1 MKLSEV
7 CEFQNGYAFKS
18 KDFVE
23 NGDYKVIKIKEL
35 KNGLTQFFNDSA
47 SIETISSNQEK
58 YVVHKDDVLFALTGD
73 PVSKSN
79 PLTWVGRVSRYQ
91 FDEPALLNQRVC
103 KIIPYEDQV
112 DKDYLYYFFR
122 EFSNFYDLA
131 QRATGSASQVNIST
145 KQIGEVEIDLPSL
158 DEQKKISITLRSLDE
173 KIENNKKINHHLAE
187 MAQSIFTSWFI
198 DYEPFGGVKPSNW
211 TNGKLSDILMQ
222 VKNTIKSGEEPD
234 LPYVPIDELPM
245 NSLGL
250 NTFRPND
257 EAKSSLITFDKN
269 DILIGAMRVYFHRV
283 CVAPFRGITRST
295 CFVLRPTYAE
305 YLEFALLICNQNS
318 SINFANSTSKGSTM
332 PYAVWE
338 NGLADLSID
347 IPPMDVISDF
357 SKIVNPMIEKIR
369 DSLFEQHQLKATRDT
384 LLPKLMTGEITVTDE
399 ETKWWFTTKI
409 KGRKLWSIKVVT
421 TEI

>member
-1 MKLSEV
+1 
-7 CEFQNGYAFKS
+7 
-18 KDFVE
+18 
-23 NGDYKVIKIKEL
+23 
-35 KNGLTQFFNDSA
+35 
-47 SIETISSNQEK
+47 
-58 YVVHKDDVLFALTGD
+58 
-73 PVSKSN
+73 
-79 PLTWVGRVSRYQ
+79 
-91 FDEPALLNQRVC
+91 
-103 KIIPYEDQV
+103 
-112 DKDYLYYFFR
+112 
-122 EFSNFYDLA
+122 
-131 QRATGSASQVNIST
+131 
-145 KQIGEVEIDLPSL
+145 
-158 DEQKKISITLRSLDE
+158 
-173 KIENNKKINHHLAE
+173 

-257 EAKSSLITFDKN
+257 EAKSSLITFEKN

-295 CFVLRPTYAE
+295 CFVLRPIYAE

-318 SINFANSTSKGSTM
+318 SIDFANSTSKGSTM

-399 ETKWWFTTKI
+399 ETK
-409 KGRKLWSIKVVT
+409 
-421 TEI
+421 